1 MGTSP
6 AIVNIV
12 EVRVKPTEKQVWEPM
27 RLTDVGHVGQ
37 VVEGGGGKLSMVT
50 HDEGDNRKPP
60 GLG

>member
-37 VVEGGGGKLSMVT
+37 VVEGGGGKLTPIT
-50 HDEGDNRKPP
+50 HDSGDNRKPP